1 MVKKVTCSCGQR
13 FGNDEQHRIHA
24 LKHGPSTHQ
33 RVRGPVTFADAV
45 AAGDGTLHG
54 AIDHWQDR
62 AKTAEARLAELE
74 RNEGTLLGMIRHQQ
88 DVLRECLPYVN
99 ESMAGRRPGR
109 SADDIRAA
117 VKALT
122 MDGVHRGVLRDLR
135 RTGP

>member
-62 AKTAEARLAELE
+62 AKTAEARLAEAE
-74 RNEGTLLGMIRHQQ
+74 A
-88 DVLRECLPYVN
+88 LREDAQCYHHLVGLIN
-99 ESMAGRRPGR
+99 ANRTAFAGE
-109 SADDIRAA
+109 
-117 VKALT
+117 
-122 MDGVHRGVLRDLR
+122 VLDWFMGEKR
-135 RTGP
+135 